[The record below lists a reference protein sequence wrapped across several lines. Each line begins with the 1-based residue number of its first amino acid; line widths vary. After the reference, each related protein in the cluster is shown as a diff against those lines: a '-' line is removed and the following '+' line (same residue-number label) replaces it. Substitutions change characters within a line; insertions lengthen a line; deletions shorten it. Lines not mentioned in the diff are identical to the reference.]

1 MRNIISIIM
10 ILSFTVI
17 FLSATT
23 DSPTNI
29 EITVKSLD
37 LDNSS
42 LIRKLI
48 DEFDRLNGVIHVEC
62 SMKTNTLMIIYDD
75 SYNLSEENIKNI
87 FSKWGCK
94 GIDISYSL
102 INWFWNA
109 CLKVNPLNDP
119 NNPVIPPISNVAIK
133 APINPSIE
141 KIPETLPMI
150 ISAPL

>member
-1 MRNIISIIM
+1 MKNIISFIM

-48 DEFDRLNGVIHVEC
+48 NEFDRLNGVIHVEC
-62 SMKTNTLMIIYDD
+62 SIKTNTLMIIYDD

-109 CLKVNPLNDP
+109 FLKVKPLKDP
-119 NNPVIPPISNVAIK
+119 SNPVIPPISNVAIK

-141 KIPETLPMI
+141 KNPETLLMS

>member
-1 MRNIISIIM
+1 MRNIISFIM

-37 LDNSS
+37 IDNSD

-48 DEFDRLNGVIHVEC
+48 DEFDRLSGVIHVE
-62 SMKTNTLMIIYDD
+62 SSIKTNTLMIIYDD
-75 SYNLSEENIKNI
+75 SYSLSEESIKNI

-94 GIDISYSL
+94 EIDIFYSL
-102 INWFWNA
+102 IN
-109 CLKVNPLNDP
+109 
-119 NNPVIPPISNVAIK
+119 
-133 APINPSIE
+133 
-141 KIPETLPMI
+141 
-150 ISAPL
+150 

>member
-1 MRNIISIIM
+1 M

-48 DEFDRLNGVIHVEC
+48 NEFDRLNGVIHVEC

-102 INWFWNA
+102 INWSWNA